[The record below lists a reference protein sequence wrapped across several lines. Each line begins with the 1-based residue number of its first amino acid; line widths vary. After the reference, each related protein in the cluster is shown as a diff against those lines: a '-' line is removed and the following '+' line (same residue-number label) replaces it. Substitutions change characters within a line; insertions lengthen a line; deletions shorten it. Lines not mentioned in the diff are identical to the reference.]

1 MLSFRTFLLF
11 TLCVLVSFSLHSQPI
26 IDSGFIPT
34 DGDKWEVEFLEATN
48 FSPGSAGANQTWDF
62 AGLDQNTAQ
71 SLNFEI
77 LPLSSAVGS
86 NLFPDADFCW
96 HLKEFGI
103 YNYYQANM
111 DSMSLMGVVSAS
123 NQDINF
129 LTTFNKPEDVIR
141 FPISYQDSYSYTSQF
156 TSGIPG
162 SITFDGEREGT
173 VEVDGFGTLITP
185 FGTYENVLRMV
196 IIEKDN
202 LSNITD
208 TQYAW
213 IEADNFTPLMVYNTS
228 TDGEEPPS
236 LYYSRPLIVNNTKD
250 LLSPSDLD
258 FQILGNPSQDR
269 LRLKITSEQKLD
281 KYQIQLIATDG
292 RLLYQSTNRSTLISE
307 ERIEIPVQQLAAGL
321 YFIKCSGAGTSL
333 QKAWIKR

>member
-1 MLSFRTFLLF
+1 MLFFRNFFLLLFLVLSSSF
-11 TLCVLVSFSLHSQPI
+11 TVFSQPV
-26 IDSGFIPT
+26 IDAGFIPT
-34 DGDKWEVEFLEATN
+34 DGDKWEVEFLGATN
-48 FSPGSAGANQTWDF
+48 FSPGPEGANQTWDF
-62 AGLDQNTAQ
+62 ADLDQDNAEAIT
-71 SLNFEI
+71 FEI
-77 LPLSSAVGS
+77 LPLNSAVGS

-111 DSMSLMGVVSAS
+111 DSMTLMGVVSAT

-141 FPISYQDSYSYTSQF
+141 FPINYQDSYSYTSQF

-185 FGTYENVLRMV
+185 FGTYENVLRMLIV
-196 IIEKDN
+196 EKDN

-236 LYYSRPLIVNNTKD
+236 LYYSRPLIINDTK
-250 LLSPSDLD
+250 
-258 FQILGNPSQDR
+258 
-269 LRLKITSEQKLD
+269 T
-281 KYQIQLIATDG
+281 
-292 RLLYQSTNRSTLISE
+292 
-307 ERIEIPVQQLAAGL
+307 
-321 YFIKCSGAGTSL
+321 
-333 QKAWIKR
+333 

>member
-1 MLSFRTFLLF
+1 MFSFRTFLLS
-11 TLCVLVSFSLHSQPI
+11 TLCLLASISLHSQPV
-26 IDSGFIPT
+26 IDSGFIPS
-34 DGDKWEVEFLEATN
+34 DGDKWEVEFFQATN
-48 FSPGSAGANQTWDF
+48 FSPGPAGANQTWDF
-62 AGLDQNTAQ
+62 GDLDQNAAQ

-77 LPLSSAVGS
+77 LPLNSAVGS

-141 FPISYQDSYSYTSQF
+141 FPISYQDSYSYISQF

-173 VEVDGFGTLITP
+173 VEIDGFGTLITP
-185 FGTYENVLRMV
+185 FGTYENVLRML

-228 TDGEEPPS
+228 TDGEDPPS

-258 FQILGNPSQDR
+258 LQILGNPSQDR
-269 LRLKITSEQKLD
+269 LQLKIRSEERIGS
-281 KYQIQLIATDG
+281 YQIQLISIDG
-292 RLLYQSTNRSTLISE
+292 IVVFQRAMRSDMIKE
-307 ERIEIPVQQLAAGL
+307 EQIDIPIQHLSSGP
-321 YFIKCSGAGTSL
+321 YFIKFSAANRSA
-333 QKAWIKR
+333 QKTWIKG